1 MNETQITISQSF
13 NKTVSIPTNSIIKE
27 DLEMSL
33 KINKILPLDS
43 LIRELLRFL
52 SNLTSDSEE
61 DRDYYDF
68 LKKQLLN
75 WEMSDK
81 FIIDDGKA

>member
-13 NKTVSIPTNSIIKE
+13 NKTVSIPTTSIIKE

-61 DRDYYDF
+61 NRDYYDF
-68 LKKQLLN
+68 LKNQLLN